1 MSHATIQESVSLN
14 VTYSVSGVTSTVS
27 GQSVTVIAIIVNIL
41 QLLQY
46 ILYRHLV
53 LQSILT
59 PEHNIAVNI
68 GGKYVFQ

>member
-1 MSHATIQESVSLN
+1 MTNTTRLV
-14 VTYSVSGVTSTVS
+14 VTYQYSCLY
-27 GQSVTVIAIIVNIL
+27 TVIAIIANIL

-68 GGKYVFQ
+68 GGKYFFQ